1 MKKKAIAASALTAMA
16 LFGASQ
22 QAKASAVMIPAIK
35 SGGGWVTVLSYIT
48 TTPSLPN
55 VLGAPGVH
63 ITYQFKSSLAPAM
76 TACSERNLLVPSS
89 TNDLT
94 TFIVDAT
101 VSPVPKPPIFEGGLI
116 GTVGGGYDP
125 GIPMQGFAVL
135 ENVAS
140 TQPITV
146 EDCDDTTEGTN
157 ANCQTLAAEAIVF
170 NLTSRFLYSQRAIEM
185 HHRGFGDVRELWE
198 AGGGNHNTIA
208 ATVGTTEPVDHRY
221 ANIDSA
227 PNVGY
232 FAFLPTDVADTFVY
246 AIAVNRNSFNPG
258 SNNNQPGSTVNFSSV
273 NYAAAIRL
281 TAITEGRNNDF
292 IPGNPIQGYYLRD
305 EQRLSAVR
313 TIDFRCAAEIRAASE
328 EGTPGLVP
336 LDPVIRRHGAWF
348 NLRPVAY
355 CQDPAGTPAACN
367 TLPRENRAAEL
378 GDGIIALKVEVNPA
392 YGFAI
397 TPLHQLIYIR

>member
-22 QAKASAVMIPAIK
+22 QAKASAVMIPAVK
-35 SGGGWVTVLSYIT
+35 SGNGWVTVLSYIT
-48 TTPSLPN
+48 TTPSIPN
-55 VLGAPGVH
+55 VLGDPGVH
-63 ITYQFKSSLAPAM
+63 ITYQFKSNPAPAM
-76 TACSERNLLVPSS
+76 TTCSERNLLVPSS

-101 VSPVPKPPIFEGGLI
+101 TSPVPKPPIFEGGLI

-140 TQPITV
+140 TQPITL
-146 EDCDDTTEGTN
+146 ENCGTN
-157 ANCQTLAAEAIVF
+157 EAASSNCQTLAAEAIVF

-185 HHRGFGDVRELWE
+185 HHQAFSDVRELRE
-198 AGGGNHNTIA
+198 AGVNHNTIV
-208 ATVGTTEPVDHRY
+208 ATLRASDPTDHAYSGTG
-221 ANIDSA
+221 

-232 FAFLPTDVADTFVY
+232 FAFLPTNQADTYVY
-246 AIAVNRNSFNPG
+246 AIAVNRVRATLNPSG
-258 SNNNQPGSTVNFSSV
+258 AAGDVAGTTNMVGV
-273 NYAAAIRL
+273 NYGAAIRL
-281 TAITEGRNNDF
+281 TAITEGRNNNF

-313 TIDFRCAAEIRAASE
+313 TIDFRCLAEIRAASE

-336 LDPVIRRHGAWF
+336 LDPVIRAHGAWF
-348 NLRPVAY
+348 NLRPLAM
-355 CQDPAGTPAACN
+355 CADGTGAIVPCTAPN
-367 TLPRENRAAEL
+367 ITAEA
-378 GDGIIALKVEVNPA
+378 GDGIIAFKVESNPA

-397 TPLHQLIYIR
+397 TPLHQLIHIR